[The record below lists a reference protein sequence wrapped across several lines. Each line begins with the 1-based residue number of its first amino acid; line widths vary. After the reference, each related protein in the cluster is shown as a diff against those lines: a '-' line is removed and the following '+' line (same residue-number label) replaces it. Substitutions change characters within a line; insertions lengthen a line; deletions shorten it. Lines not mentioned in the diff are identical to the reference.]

1 MSKPSLIYVM
11 LIWSLFVT
19 MYFGL
24 QTILLQ
30 NMYQNPQSA
39 AQVADGTSKHYRKLF
54 SPGKKSK
61 VKATLHCTWLVL
73 CRKKMN
79 VLSKSTLYVFPFY
92 HSLPTWCSTARFS
105 IQFRRMIF
113 GMSFSQDNMKNLLNK
128 IGPENLFCITLCLGE
143 ITILNCGSERSSS
156 LWWRNDILSRTD
168 FSYLFVFFLLCSFFY
183 TLIKMIITNSNSQVQ
198 GFIWMNKNEKGTLNK
213 TKFVK
218 GCFSHVQKNTSLGKV
233 AQ

>member
-105 IQFRRMIF
+105 IQFRRVIF

-168 FSYLFVFFLLCSFFY
+168 FTYLFVFSLLCSFFLY
-183 TLIKMIITNSNSQVQ
+183 TDKNDYYQQQFTSSGIHMNEQERERHIKQNKICERLLLSCTNKHFF
-198 GFIWMNKNEKGTLNK
+198 G
-213 TKFVK
+213 
-218 GCFSHVQKNTSLGKV
+218 
-233 AQ
+233 

>member
-1 MSKPSLIYVM
+1 M
-11 LIWSLFVT
+11 LIWSLFVVI
-19 MYFGL
+19 YFGF

-54 SPGKKSK
+54 SPEKSQK
-61 VKATLHCTWLVL
+61 LKPHYIAPGLSVL

-79 VLSKSTLYVFPFY
+79 VFSKSALYVFPFY
-92 HSLPTWCSTARFS
+92 HSLPTWCSTARFL
-105 IQFRRMIF
+105 IQFRRVIF

-156 LWWRNDILSRTD
+156 LWWRNDILSRID
-168 FSYLFVFFLLCSFFY
+168 FSYLFLFFLLSSFFF

-198 GFIWMNKNEKGTLNK
+198 RFIWMNKNEKGI
-213 TKFVK
+213 
-218 GCFSHVQKNTSLGKV
+218 
-233 AQ
+233 

>member
-1 MSKPSLIYVM
+1 M
-11 LIWSLFVT
+11 LIWSLFVVI
-19 MYFGL
+19 YFGL

-54 SPGKKSK
+54 SPGKKSE
-61 VKATLHCTWLVL
+61 VKATLRCTRLVL

-79 VLSKSTLYVFPFY
+79 VLWNLRCMFSPFTTLYQLDVQLQGSQYNLGEWYLIWAFPKT
-92 HSLPTWCSTARFS
+92 TWRICP
-105 IQFRRMIF
+105 IKLGQ
-113 GMSFSQDNMKNLLNK
+113 K
-128 IGPENLFCITLCLGE
+128 IFCITACLGE
-143 ITILNCGSERSSS
+143 ITILNCSSERSSS

-218 GCFSHVQKNTSLGKV
+218 GCFSHVQTNTSLGKV